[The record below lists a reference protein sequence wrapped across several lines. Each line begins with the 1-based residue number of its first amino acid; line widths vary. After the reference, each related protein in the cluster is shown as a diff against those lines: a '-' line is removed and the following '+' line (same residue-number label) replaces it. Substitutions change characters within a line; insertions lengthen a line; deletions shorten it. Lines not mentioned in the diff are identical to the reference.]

1 MDYKD
6 LRSIQESYTAMYS
19 EEVVDEGLADMVD
32 KATKAGQSGL
42 EKMGVKINRTSRPTA
57 RPSVR
62 TQDTM
67 RKNQSSMEEVDVFD
81 IIKGHLIDEGFAD
94 TEEAALAIMTNMS
107 EDWKQSIVEGPVGEF
122 ADGVARTAGTV
133 VGGAERVIKKGPGY
147 LKQKLDNVKSTFDS
161 ARERTRENIPPN
173 ATKKP
178 AAKSTPRPT
187 PGGRM
192 VKGNSTGP
200 SAQSAVKRG
209 GQSQHMGRDVPGADG
224 PIRR

>member
-6 LRSIQESYTAMYS
+6 LRNIQESYAAMYS

-42 EKMGVKINRTSRPTA
+42 EKMGVKINRTPRPTA

-94 TEEAALAIMTNMS
+94 TEEAAHSIMASMS
-107 EDWKQSIVEGPVGEF
+107 EGWKQSIVDEEVDSQGNRSHDLFTGYTKPKT
-122 ADGVARTAGTV
+122 RLPKPGTPD
-133 VGGAERVIKKGPGY
+133 AKNSPMR
-147 LKQKLDNVKSTFDS
+147 D
-161 ARERTRENIPPN
+161 
-173 ATKKP
+173 KP
-178 AAKSTPRPT
+178 LF
-187 PGGRM
+187 
-192 VKGNSTGP
+192 
-200 SAQSAVKRG
+200 
-209 GQSQHMGRDVPGADG
+209 
-224 PIRR
+224 

>member
-107 EDWKQSIVEGPVGEF
+107 EDWKQSIVEGP
-122 ADGVARTAGTV
+122 ALQNT
-133 VGGAERVIKKGPGY
+133 IKTLETKRDKMDKMRPGSS
-147 LKQKLDNVKSTFDS
+147 NS
-161 ARERTRENIPPN
+161 
-173 ATKKP
+173 
-178 AAKSTPRPT
+178 
-187 PGGRM
+187 
-192 VKGNSTGP
+192 GN
-200 SAQSAVKRG
+200 K
-209 GQSQHMGRDVPGADG
+209 GQSVGAALYKAHQRG
-224 PIRR
+224 KV